1 MCSRIFPLDASILLV
16 YHKTMVNDK
25 VVQTAVK
32 TLLQAVS
39 GSKVILFGSHA
50 RGDARPDSDVDLL
63 VVEPDLQ
70 DRFKETVR
78 LNKLLGDMLI
88 PADVLVVSNEAFE
101 QWRDVPNTVV
111 YRAVREGRVYE

>member
-1 MCSRIFPLDASILLV
+1 
-16 YHKTMVNDK
+16 MVNDK

-63 VVEPDLQ
+63 VVESDLQ